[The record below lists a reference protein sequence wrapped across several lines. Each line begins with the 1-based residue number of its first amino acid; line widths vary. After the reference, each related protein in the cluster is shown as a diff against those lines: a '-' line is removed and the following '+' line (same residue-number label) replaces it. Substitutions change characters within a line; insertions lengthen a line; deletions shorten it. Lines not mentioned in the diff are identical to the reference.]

1 MELSQCEFL
10 RKLGKEICAAR
21 KRQNMSQAEL
31 AEKADLSITYI
42 SKIECGHKNIS
53 AYTLARNTEALNV
66 PSSEIIAKAC
76 RDKTSI
82 IREAVEEA
90 KYSACSKA
98 KRRGRNFANYKQ
110 TNNQII
116 PYKQTAVCTRFELHT
131 AIFCKKLHCRT
142 TVALSFIPFYLHSL

>member
-10 RKLGKEICAAR
+10 KKLGKEICAAR

-53 AYTLARNTEALNV
+53 AYTLARITEALNV

-90 KYSACSKA
+90 LRTLPAQ
-98 KRRGRNFANYKQ
+98 KQ
-110 TNNQII
+110 RDVVEILRII
-116 PYKQTAVCTRFELHT
+116 SRL
-131 AIFCKKLHCRT
+131 T
-142 TVALSFIPFYLHSL
+142 TK